1 MGVTVRIPSLL
12 RQYAEQKSEIILEGN
27 TVGEAL
33 ENLKLRFPAIN
44 TTVFSTRVAGNLSF
58 YVNDQDIRALKGL
71 ETTVGDKDT
80 LSIIFALAGG

>member
-1 MGVTVRIPSLL
+1 MGITVRIPSLL

-33 ENLKLRFPAIN
+33 ENLKRRFPAIN
-44 TTVFSTRVAGNLSF
+44 TTVFSTRMVGNLSF
-58 YVNDQDIRALKGL
+58 YVNDQEIRTLKGMD
-71 ETTVGDKDT
+71 TPVGDKDT